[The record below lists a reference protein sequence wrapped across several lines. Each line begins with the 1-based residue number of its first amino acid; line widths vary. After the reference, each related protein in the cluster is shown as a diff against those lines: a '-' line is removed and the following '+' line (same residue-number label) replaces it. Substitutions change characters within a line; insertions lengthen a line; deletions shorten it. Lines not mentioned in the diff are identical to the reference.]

1 MSGETILVVED
12 NDITRQGIRIVLET
26 DGFSVIT
33 AIHGLDAL
41 DQMER
46 RRPDLILCD
55 ISMPVM
61 DGFAFFD
68 MVRERIE
75 WVSIPFIF
83 LTARGSHEDVFEG
96 KKVGVEDYL
105 VKPVDRKELL
115 TTVHSQI
122 TRNQQILLAQLS
134 QAYQS
139 SLIMLANAIELRD
152 EYARGHVE
160 RVTEFSMSIG
170 RQIGLPHACL
180 SALKFGSILHDIG
193 KIHIREEILRK
204 VSPLNEDEW
213 IEIRQHPIV
222 GAELIKNV
230 PYLVPAVPVIRHH
243 HERWDGTG
251 YPDGLARA
259 AIPIEARIVAVAD
272 ALDAMTTT
280 RVYRRARSKQSA
292 FKEIVQLSGVWYD
305 PDVVSAFRAAWGD
318 IKQRLL
324 LVI

>member
-1 MSGETILVVED
+1 
-12 NDITRQGIRIVLET
+12 
-26 DGFSVIT
+26 
-33 AIHGLDAL
+33 
-41 DQMER
+41 
-46 RRPDLILCD
+46 
-55 ISMPVM
+55 
-61 DGFAFFD
+61 
-68 MVRERIE
+68 
-75 WVSIPFIF
+75 
-83 LTARGSHEDVFEG
+83 
-96 KKVGVEDYL
+96 
-105 VKPVDRKELL
+105 
-115 TTVHSQI
+115 
-122 TRNQQILLAQLS
+122 LA
-134 QAYQS
+134 
-139 SLIMLANAIELRD
+139 
-152 EYARGHVE
+152 G
-160 RVTEFSMSIG
+160 
-170 RQIGLPHACL
+170 
-180 SALKFGSILHDIG
+180 ILHDIG